1 MCYTKFRN
9 SKPKS
14 GEKVSFQ
21 YNKLR
26 GRIKEI
32 CGTNEEFAK
41 RMELSVATISMKLN
55 NKSQWTQPEI
65 FKAVSVLSIN
75 SSDIP
80 AYFFTPAVQ
89 KTKLSLESEEI

>member
-1 MCYTKFRN
+1 M
-9 SKPKS
+9 
-14 GEKVSFQ
+14 SFQ

-32 CGTNEEFAK
+32 CLTNEEFAK
-41 RMELSVATISMKLN
+41 RMGLSLAAISNKLN

-65 FKAVSVLSIN
+65 FKAVAVLMIN

-80 AYFFTPAVQ
+80 AYFFTPLVQ
-89 KTKLSLESEEI
+89 KTEPTEPKKGA